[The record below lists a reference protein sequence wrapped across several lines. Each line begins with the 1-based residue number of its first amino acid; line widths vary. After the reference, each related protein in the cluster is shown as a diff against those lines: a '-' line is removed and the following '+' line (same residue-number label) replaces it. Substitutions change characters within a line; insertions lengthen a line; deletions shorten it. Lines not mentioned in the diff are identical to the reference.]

1 MKKISSKLEIVGNFI
16 NNLLHKQNLII
27 FIGKVGIK
35 IIACYKHQAIDNI
48 FVSYEKDD
56 HFQICC
62 TFLKNYKK
70 RYNYLINAIRK
81 EPDLDEII
89 VQCLSEILIKD
100 DKKIL
105 TFNIDKMWGLGTP
118 EDLEHYIKNNNKI

>member
-70 RYNYLINAIRK
+70 FQVLVL
-81 EPDLDEII
+81 LDSPTC
-89 VQCLSEILIKD
+89 QIKH
-100 DKKIL
+100 
-105 TFNIDKMWGLGTP
+105 
-118 EDLEHYIKNNNKI
+118 E

>member
-56 HFQICC
+56 HFQVCC

-70 RYNYLINAIRK
+70 YFFMT
-81 EPDLDEII
+81 I
-89 VQCLSEILIKD
+89 VCNDFIKD
-100 DKKIL
+100 RTINIK
-105 TFNIDKMWGLGTP
+105 TFKLIGLIMSFIATVTAT
-118 EDLEHYIKNNNKI
+118 IVTTAI